1 MLICLAEINCPF
13 GILRLISYLYSCKG
27 LKQIKKTS
35 STWVMF
41 LYCFYLI
48 LVCILTIFC
57 NASVKYYSSRI
68 GSCLKKRQN
77 KLILLTYILIIEPLT
92 VILQHFKTI
101 Q

>member
-1 MLICLAEINCPF
+1 
-13 GILRLISYLYSCKG
+13 
-27 LKQIKKTS
+27 
-35 STWVMF
+35 MF
-41 LYCFYLI
+41 LYCFYFI

-77 KLILLTYILIIEPLT
+77 KLILLTYMLIIEPLT